1 MKQSARESTLWSAL
15 ICQRF
20 GRSRLVATILN
31 RRQNRGIKLRQ
42 TKAVTGHRTPKR
54 CVVFL
59 LLALFTFACATNQGS
74 RSFPPEVESAIG
86 TINDE
91 IAAERYDKI
100 YNDAS
105 ELWRQDA
112 TLEESTATFKAL
124 RTKLG
129 PVENRTLQSATE
141 QQNSGG
147 PLKGRAFIVVYRTK
161 FRSGEGME
169 TFTLVERNGQWLLAR
184 YFVNSTAL
192 K

>member
-1 MKQSARESTLWSAL
+1 MRNE
-15 ICQRF
+15 
-20 GRSRLVATILN
+20 G
-31 RRQNRGIKLRQ
+31 GEMKLRSGGNPVYWSGS
-42 TKAVTGHRTPKR
+42 AWIALA
-54 CVVFL
+54 FL
-59 LLALFTFACATNQGS
+59 LVSLFSVACAANQS
-74 RSFPPEVESAIG
+74 NRSLPPEVESAIG

-112 TLEESTATFKAL
+112 TLEQSTATFKAL

-129 PVENRTLQSATE
+129 VVENRTLQSATE

-147 PLKGRAFIVVYRTK
+147 PLKGRAFIVAYRTK
-161 FRSGEGME
+161 FQNGEGME
-169 TFTLVERNGQWLLAR
+169 TFTLVERDGHWLLAR